1 MIVVTIS
8 TSSLKI
14 IEIDS
19 KSILQTIHRYNK
31 DQQYCYNW
39 YKVADDNE
47 MKQIIDFSQMV
58 FTKPTIIFTITN
70 NKIIYVL
77 GNLEIEK

>member
-1 MIVVTIS
+1 
-8 TSSLKI
+8 
-14 IEIDS
+14 
-19 KSILQTIHRYNK
+19 
-31 DQQYCYNW
+31 
-39 YKVADDNE
+39 